1 MYDNQVRALIAK
13 VEAHLAQLSRVVAA
27 GQLTATTVVDLRA
40 TWEQLI
46 AMLDVAR
53 APTSAAAPLQP
64 MVMRLATRAAS
75 AGTCCAVGPQLSD
88 R

>member
-46 AMLDVAR
+46 TLLDIAR
-53 APTSAAAPLQP
+53 APDQRRCPTCGR
-64 MVMRLATRAAS
+64 MVMRLATRCGFCWNALP
-75 AGTCCAVGPQLSD
+75 AVGPQLS
-88 R
+88 